1 MCAGWSFIVWEMA
14 TLTKPFQDYTKEDF
28 FNHVMRGG
36 ERPILNKKWPR
47 DFCELLKVRLTILKA
62 YNAHTPELHPLS

>member
-1 MCAGWSFIVWEMA
+1 MA

-47 DFCELLKVRLTILKA
+47 DFCELLKVRTA
-62 YNAHTPELHPLS
+62 

>member
-47 DFCELLKVRLTILKA
+47 DFCELLKVRTA
-62 YNAHTPELHPLS
+62 